1 MAERRV
7 LAVRTYL
14 LVCAV
19 LVLLTLVSVGLARV
33 DLRGWNGLVALA
45 IAVAQAT
52 VNGVFFMHL
61 RWSPP
66 VTRLVAVAALLWLGI
81 LMVGTL
87 DDVLTRGW
95 LPVPG
100 K

>member
-1 MAERRV
+1 MAERSV
-7 LAVRTYL
+7 LAVRTYVV
-14 LVCAV
+14 VCAA
-19 LVLLTLVSVGLARV
+19 LVLLTLASVGLARV
-33 DLRGWNGLVALA
+33 DLRGWNTFVALA
-45 IAVAQAT
+45 IAVAQAA
-52 VNGVFFMHL
+52 VNAVFFMHL